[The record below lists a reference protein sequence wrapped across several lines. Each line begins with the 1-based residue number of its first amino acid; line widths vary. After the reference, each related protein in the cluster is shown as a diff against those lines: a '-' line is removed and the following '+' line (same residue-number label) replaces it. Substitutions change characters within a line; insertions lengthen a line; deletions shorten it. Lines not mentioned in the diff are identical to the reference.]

1 MQFTQTHISGAWVQ
15 GHEWQAGRR
24 HCGQRGLIVK
34 AQITSNVLVRA
45 PPLHIWPK
53 MSRHMKGDLYE
64 GHQFS
69 VTMKESARQGHH
81 LYITRSK
88 KTPATSSPLC
98 FRGPP
103 KIGRERPSGVG
114 ARQHGNMA
122 FFFLTGYCV
131 FFTGMGGA
139 WKTIHREL
147 GARWGCVQY
156 PLITRDSLISPRFG
170 CAQ

>member
-1 MQFTQTHISGAWVQ
+1 MESRSVGSLHCAWCLCSLELGRADRPGAVAKIGLPSTYFPLQGAGWSGLQSTQTHISGVWVQ

-34 AQITSNVLVRA
+34 AQITSNVLVMA

-81 LYITRSK
+81 LHITRSK

-98 FRGPP
+98 FSRAP
-103 KIGRERPSGVG
+103 
-114 ARQHGNMA
+114 
-122 FFFLTGYCV
+122 
-131 FFTGMGGA
+131 
-139 WKTIHREL
+139 
-147 GARWGCVQY
+147 
-156 PLITRDSLISPRFG
+156 
-170 CAQ
+170 

>member
-1 MQFTQTHISGAWVQ
+1 MRRADKQVGWGPDGWKAAALAAFIVPGASAAWSWAAPIGLELSRRSNIRGSTYFPLQGAGWSGLQSTQTHISGVWVQ

-81 LYITRSK
+81 LHITRSK
-88 KTPATSSPLC
+88 KTPATSSPPC
-98 FRGPP
+98 FSRAP
-103 KIGRERPSGVG
+103 
-114 ARQHGNMA
+114 
-122 FFFLTGYCV
+122 
-131 FFTGMGGA
+131 
-139 WKTIHREL
+139 
-147 GARWGCVQY
+147 
-156 PLITRDSLISPRFG
+156 
-170 CAQ
+170 